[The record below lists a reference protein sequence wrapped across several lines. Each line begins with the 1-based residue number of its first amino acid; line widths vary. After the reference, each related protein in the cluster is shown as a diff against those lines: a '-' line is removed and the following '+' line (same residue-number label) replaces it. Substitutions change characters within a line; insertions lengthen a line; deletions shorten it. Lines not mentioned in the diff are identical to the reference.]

1 MHKKVNE
8 NDCILSDY
16 RNGRVEDWRTKT
28 GEPKEKTKRWT
39 QSAVCE
45 MWIIRPFKEESV
57 LSTSIHLY
65 KSEIIQTW
73 KKKHTILVFLLR
85 IVKLVKVI
93 SYRNNYLPTL
103 KISIMTFVKKEKYV
117 KEQQLFPTDKEQASN
132 FQYFEY
138 L

>member
-85 IVKLVKVI
+85 IVKLVKVS
-93 SYRNNYLPTL
+93 SYRNNDLPTL
-103 KISIMTFVKKEKYV
+103 KISSMTLVKKEKYLHYQNSV
-117 KEQQLFPTDKEQASN
+117 CVVRNTHFTGA
-132 FQYFEY
+132 
-138 L
+138 

>member
-16 RNGRVEDWRTKT
+16 RNGGVEDWRTKT

-57 LSTSIHLY
+57 LSIHLY

-85 IVKLVKVI
+85 IVKLVKVS
-93 SYRNNYLPTL
+93 SYRNNDLPTL
-103 KISIMTFVKKEKYV
+103 KISIMTFVKKEKYLHYQNSV
-117 KEQQLFPTDKEQASN
+117 CVVRNTHFTGA
-132 FQYFEY
+132 
-138 L
+138 

>member
-16 RNGRVEDWRTKT
+16 RNGGVEDWRTKT

-57 LSTSIHLY
+57 LSIHLY

-73 KKKHTILVFLLR
+73 KKKHTILGFLLR
-85 IVKLVKVI
+85 IVKLVKVS
-93 SYRNNYLPTL
+93 SYRNNDLPTL
-103 KISIMTFVKKEKYV
+103 KISIMTFVKKEKYLHYQNSV
-117 KEQQLFPTDKEQASN
+117 CVVRNTHFTGA
-132 FQYFEY
+132 
-138 L
+138 

>member
-85 IVKLVKVI
+85 IVKLVKVS
-93 SYRNNYLPTL
+93 SYRNNDLPTL
-103 KISIMTFVKKEKYV
+103 KISIMTFVKKEKYLHYQNSV
-117 KEQQLFPTDKEQASN
+117 CVVRNTHFTGA
-132 FQYFEY
+132 
-138 L
+138 

>member
-57 LSTSIHLY
+57 LSIHLY

-85 IVKLVKVI
+85 IVKLVKVS
-93 SYRNNYLPTL
+93 SYRNNDLPTL
-103 KISIMTFVKKEKYV
+103 KISIMTFVKKEKYLHYQNSV
-117 KEQQLFPTDKEQASN
+117 CVVRNTHFTGA
-132 FQYFEY
+132 
-138 L
+138 